1 MNNYQFKDD
10 QMFKILNKLSNK
22 IKNKTNKVKD
32 SLYENLSMMDKI
44 KLLLSNDHDLLIRLF
59 PIFSNI
65 IFFTQFI
72 MLIFITLIYIV
83 YDIYLISNNS
93 IFGIT
98 GLIFLMFYTTLLII
112 HFYNA
117 FSNDDYLLSNKALI
131 FHYIILLLNL
141 SLIIII
147 IQFLIFMYLCKGNKK
162 FKKYINNQEQIFINH
177 FNQIFVDKNETVYLR
192 HEMIKNVWFDNYPKF
207 IKFNYIDKFYD
218 SDTYNLDNSDDEQY
232 KRVLTDYIRNHTS
245 RELNF
250 KQLISKLIYIN
261 NLTILDQSSQNID
274 QNKEDNKLLDQ
285 LIDKQVSKDEILRQ
299 QFESF
304 NN

>member
-1 MNNYQFKDD
+1 MDYKDD

-22 IKNKTNKVKD
+22 TKNKTKNKPNKVKD

-44 KLLLSNDHDLLIRLF
+44 KLLLSNDHDLLIKLF
-59 PIFSNI
+59 PTFSKI
-65 IFFTQFI
+65 
-72 MLIFITLIYIV
+72 IFITQLIFMIAIPLIYIG
-83 YDIYLISNNS
+83 YDIYLISNNLKFGFTILIYM
-93 IFGIT
+93 IFYI
-98 GLIFLMFYTTLLII
+98 TLLII
-112 HFYNA
+112 HFYNI
-117 FSNDDYLLSNKALI
+117 NEDYVNSNKALI

-141 SLIIII
+141 GFIIVI
-147 IQFLIFMYLCKGNKK
+147 IQFLSFMYLCKGKEL
-162 FKKYINNQEQIFINH
+162 FKKDVNNQEQIFINN

-207 IKFNYIDKFYD
+207 IKFDYIDKFYD
-218 SDTYNLDNSDDEQY
+218 NNTYNLDDNEDEQY
-232 KRVLTDYIRNHTS
+232 KRVLTNYIKNHTS

-250 KQLISKLIYIN
+250 KQLISKLVYIN

-274 QNKEDNKLLDQ
+274 QNKKDNKLLDQ
-285 LIDKQVSKDEILRQ
+285 LIDKQVSQDEILRQ